1 MTNQFHSYAIK
12 SVFNMKTDTTGWRL
26 IGFWGEE
33 TMNEG
38 NRIGPT
44 FAEDD
49 LAGCEAF
56 RDKLIRLYGLPVD
69 TQVIINHLSE
79 NSSE

>member
-1 MTNQFHSYAIK
+1 MNNQFNSYAIK

-26 IGFWGEE
+26 VGFWGEE

-38 NRIGPT
+38 NRIGPL
-44 FAEDD
+44 FADDD

-56 RDKLIRLYGLPVD
+56 RDELIRLYGLPIECH
-69 TQVIINHLSE
+69 VIAEHIAQM
-79 NSSE
+79 